1 MEKYLKENAR
11 RNAVLDAEYN
21 PITGKGSLLER
32 QLFTLSDLDYELN
45 LPVSMLNIPWIQ
57 SLGEC
62 GSFSEFI
69 RRNVNSSEILN
80 ASFNPLDTL
89 RDIFADTR
97 LDHDIEYWCA
107 IGIKITNKD
116 TFKPF
121 NFVLRGAQ
129 RKLLLALEGMRLS
142 NVPIRIV
149 LLKARQWGGSTLVEF
164 YMMWLQQRHR
174 ENWHMVICAQD
185 DGAAKNIREMYMNA
199 ARTYPAEI
207 GTITFKPYAKS
218 PKNQICVETGGIV
231 GVGSVKNPDQFRS
244 YNYAM
249 AHLSEVGV
257 WQDTP
262 RRTAMAIISALKET
276 VPDQPYTVVVEESTA
291 NGMNYFYDS
300 WISAEKGDTRYKG
313 VFVAWFE
320 IDRCRIPVED
330 PKAFIQSWSNYEH
343 YQWSLG
349 ATIEGI
355 AWYRNH
361 MADKKYSDWKMMEE
375 NPATP
380 EEAFQSSGQKV
391 FAPVYINAMRK
402 DNCDPIFIGDVYGDA
417 RIGAKALQ
425 NVRFEKFPNG
435 NLKIWEFPDP
445 DNDYEDR
452 YVVPVDI
459 GGRTEKAD
467 NSIIRVLDRKGMAE
481 GGDLKAV
488 LTWCGH
494 VDQDILAWKAAQ
506 IATMYHNA
514 LLAPEANSLKKEEEG
529 DHFQTILNQIKNH
542 YRNIYVRNDEEKFGD
557 DFIPKYGFQ
566 TNHKTKGL
574 AIDALNSVARERYL
588 KDENK
593 QDGFC
598 LIEPDKEVCI
608 EMNYYE
614 TKADGSQGAVQGK
627 RDDHVITTAIGTH
640 LAINVM
646 PMPRKRRKSE
656 FKRRKGFKSESSFE

>member
-1 MEKYLKENAR
+1 MEQYLNENNL
-11 RNAVLDAEYN
+11 RNGKLDAKYN
-21 PITGKGSLLER
+21 PFTGVGSLLER
-32 QLFTLSDLDYELN
+32 QSLVLSDLDYELN
-45 LPVSMLNIPWIQ
+45 LPMSMMNLSWIQ
-57 SLGEC
+57 LLCEC
-62 GSFSEFI
+62 GSFQEFVN
-69 RRNVNSSEILN
+69 RNAGANEILN
-80 ASFNPLDTL
+80 KAFDPLNTL
-89 RDIFADTR
+89 KDIFTDTR
-97 LDHDIEYWCA
+97 LDHDMEYWCA
-107 IGIKITNKD
+107 VGIKITNKD
-116 TFKPF
+116 TFKQSPF
-121 NFVLRGAQ
+121 ILRGAQ

-199 ARTYPAEI
+199 ARTYPDEI
-207 GTITFKPYAKS
+207 GSITFKPYAKS

-291 NGMNYFYDS
+291 NGLNYFYDS
-300 WISAEKGDTRYKG
+300 WISAEKGNTRYKG
-313 VFVAWFE
+313 VFVPWFE
-320 IDRCRIPVED
+320 IDRCRIPVEN
-330 PKAFIQSWSNYEH
+330 PEAFVTTWSDYEKF
-343 YQWSLG
+343 QWSLG

-391 FAPVYINAMRK
+391 FAPIYINAMRK
-402 DNCDPIFIGDVYGDA
+402 DNKEPIFIGDVYGEA
-417 RIGAKALQ
+417 RIGENALK
-425 NVRFEKFPNG
+425 NIRLEKFPNG
-435 NLKIWEFPDP
+435 NLQIWELPDT
-445 DNDYEDR
+445 DNEYEDR
-452 YVVPVDI
+452 YVVSVDI

-467 NSIIRVLDRKGMAE
+467 NSIIRVFDRKGMIE

-506 IATMYHNA
+506 IATLYDNA
-514 LLAPEANSLKKEEEG
+514 LLAPESNSLKKEEEG

-557 DFIPKYGFQ
+557 DFVPKYGFQ
-566 TNHKTKGL
+566 TTHKTKGL
-574 AIDALNSVARERYL
+574 AIDALNSAARERHL
-588 KDENK
+588 KDLNQQE
-593 QDGFC
+593 GFC
-598 LIEPDKEVCI
+598 LYEPDKEVCN
-608 EMNYYE
+608 EMNYFE
-614 TKADGSQGAVQGK
+614 TKTDGSQGAVQGK

-646 PMPRKRRKSE
+646 PMPRLKRRE
-656 FKRRKGFKSESSFE
+656 VVKRRTGYKSESSFE